1 MPRSHDP
8 SQALPPSEPGQSGHD
23 LRQQAEA
30 RVGTLDT
37 TAREA
42 LTPEATERLIH
53 ELRVHQIELE
63 LQNEELR
70 HAQAALEASQARYF
84 DLYDLAPVGYLTLN
98 DAGQIQQA
106 NLAAA
111 NLLEIPRRQLI
122 GQPLSGFIWPED
134 QDILYHVRRKLWS
147 TGERQDVELRL
158 RLRRADGVTCWV
170 HLQTSLAPEG
180 SAAADARWR
189 VILTDITARHRIAT
203 ELARSEQ
210 QTQSLLRENRALL
223 DNAFVGICFVQERH
237 FIRANRY
244 AETLFGYAPGELDGV
259 STEVIYPDRA
269 AYLALGQRAY
279 PAIYRGE
286 SFACEVELARRD
298 GQRFWCLMRA
308 RALTP
313 EQPLDGSIWI
323 LEDATE
329 RRAAR
334 QAQEQAAELYRAIF
348 ESRDVIKVLVDPRD
362 GRVLDANQA
371 AAEFY
376 GMPREDLRQREAWEF
391 STTPREVFLERF
403 ASILAGEANV
413 TAASPAWHRGAGGEL
428 REVEVYVDLIH
439 RDHHPLLLA
448 TVLDLTARKAAE
460 AGLRDSEARYRSA
473 LVALAEGVAVYDRQG
488 VLITSNPAAERIL
501 GLIASDYQ
509 ARSVDDGIWWIIHP
523 DGTPFSSDDWPSVA
537 TLSSG
542 IAQRDVEMGVVGLD
556 HRVTWLLVNSEPIRD
571 TVSGDIQAVAVSFT
585 DISDRKAAEAT
596 LQQSE
601 ARFRTLFTD
610 ARVIMLLID
619 PGTGKIVDANT
630 AAADYYGYR
639 IEQLRGL
646 PLSAINTLTPEQ
658 IALEMRQAALKQTWH
673 FQFRHRLANG
683 EVRDVEVYSGPLELE
698 GRSLLFS
705 IVHDITERRRAEA
718 AVRVSLDEIQRRNAQ
733 IMALN
738 RLNEL
743 LLSCDTRAE
752 AYATIARGAEPLF
765 VGCSGGLAML
775 DEAGTA
781 HLRVV
786 ATWGDPGVL
795 PATFPL
801 DDCWGMRRG
810 DCHTVTA
817 EARSLHCRHLGHP
830 PPSAALCVPL
840 SVRGETL
847 GLLHL
852 STDTRALQELQ
863 PIVMAVGE
871 TIKLALSKIKL
882 QETLREQAIRD
893 RLTGLYN
900 RRYLDET
907 LPRELQRSQRRGESL
922 AVAMLDV
929 DHFKGF
935 NDRYGHEAG
944 DAVLR
949 AIGDLLKRTL
959 RAGDL
964 ACRYGG
970 EELTVVLPGAS
981 LEEARAC
988 LENLRTAILQL
999 RVPYQD
1005 GDLPAITVSIGVAVL
1020 GEEPPSAAAL
1030 LARADAALYR
1040 AKADGRNR
1048 VIVAHA

>member
-1 MPRSHDP
+1 MPHSHDP
-8 SQALPPSEPGQSGHD
+8 SQALPPNEPDKSGHD

-30 RVGTLDT
+30 RVGTLGT
-37 TAREA
+37 TEREA
-42 LTPEATERLIH
+42 LTPEATERLVH
-53 ELRVHQIELE
+53 ELQVHQIELA

-98 DAGQIQQA
+98 DAGRIQEA

-122 GQPLSGFIWPED
+122 GQPLSGFIWPGD
-134 QDILYHVRRKLWS
+134 QDILYHVRRQLWS
-147 TGERQDVELRL
+147 TGERQDDEL

-180 SAAADARWR
+180 STAADARWR

-210 QTQSLLRENRALL
+210 QTQSLLRENLALL
-223 DNAFVGICFVQERH
+223 DNAFVGIFFVQERH
-237 FIRANRY
+237 VIRANRFT
-244 AETLFGYAPGELDGV
+244 ETLFGYAPGALNGV
-259 STEVIYPDRA
+259 STEVFYPDRA

-279 PAIYRGE
+279 PAIHRGE
-286 SFACEVELARRD
+286 SFVCEVELVRRD

-308 RALTP
+308 QALTP
-313 EQPLDGSIWI
+313 EQPLDGSLWI

-334 QAQEQAAELYRAIF
+334 QAQKQAAELYRAIF
-348 ESRDVIKVLVDPRD
+348 ESRDVIKVLIDPDD
-362 GRVLDANQA
+362 GHILDANQA
-371 AAEFY
+371 AAAFY
-376 GMPREDLRQREAWEF
+376 GFPREVLRQRYAWEQNA
-391 STTPREVFLERF
+391 STPREALLALF
-403 ASILAGEANV
+403 ADFKARRMDGTDEHETLHRRASGEV
-413 TAASPAWHRGAGGEL
+413 CPVGIHL
-428 REVEVYVDLIH
+428 DVIH
-439 RDHHPLLLA
+439 RDTQPLLLA
-448 TVLDLTARKAAE
+448 TVLDLTARKTAE
-460 AGLRDSEARYRSA
+460 AALRDSEARYRSA
-473 LVALAEGVAVYDRQG
+473 LLALAEGIAVYDRQG

-542 IAQRDVEMGVVGLD
+542 IAQRDVEMGVVGSD

-585 DISDRKAAEAT
+585 DISARKAAEAA

-619 PGTGKIVDANT
+619 PGTGEIVDANT
-630 AAADYYGYR
+630 AAADYYGYH

-646 PLSAINTLTPEQ
+646 PISAINTLTPEQ
-658 IALEMRQAALKQTWH
+658 IALEMRQAAGKQSWH
-673 FQFRHRLANG
+673 FQFGHRLANG

-786 ATWGDPGVL
+786 ATWGDPSVL

-830 PPSAALCVPL
+830 PPSAAICVPL
-840 SVRGETL
+840 SVRSETL

-852 STDTRALQELQ
+852 GTDTRALQELQ

-871 TIKLALSKIKL
+871 TIKLALSNIKL

-900 RRYLDET
+900 RRYLDEI

-944 DAVLR
+944 DAVLG
-949 AIGDLLKRTL
+949 AIGALLNRSL

-981 LEEARAC
+981 LEEAGAC

-1005 GDLPAITVSIGVAVL
+1005 GDLPAITVSIGVTVL
-1020 GEEPPSAAAL
+1020 GEEPPDAAAL

-1048 VIVAHA
+1048 VIVANA